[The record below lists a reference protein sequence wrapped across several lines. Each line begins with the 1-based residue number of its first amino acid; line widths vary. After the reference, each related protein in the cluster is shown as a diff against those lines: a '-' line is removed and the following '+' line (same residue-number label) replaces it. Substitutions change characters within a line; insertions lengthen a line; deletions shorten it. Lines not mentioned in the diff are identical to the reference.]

1 MRDDFQKAMIF
12 RHACRLFDKQRKI
25 AIEDLDFILESG
37 RMSPSSIGLEQWK
50 FLVVKNDQL
59 KIALLPHVKKNTNQI
74 ATCSDLVC
82 VLYKKQLRPDTLYMR
97 EQWMKIFGTEEI
109 PEYYR
114 QVFNARSDEELE
126 CWAKAQCY
134 IATANMMTAAAFIG
148 IDSCPM
154 EGFEKNNVE
163 ETLGLDT
170 SLYGVALMLPFGY
183 RVNAQPEH
191 KRSRFDEIVEYV

>member
-1 MRDDFQKAMIF
+1 MRDDFQKAMNF
-12 RHACRLFDKQRKI
+12 RHACRLFDEQHKI
-25 AIEDLDFILESG
+25 AKDDLDFILESG

-50 FLVVKNDQL
+50 FLVVKSD
-59 KIALLPHVKKNTNQI
+59 KIKSKLLSYVKKNTNQI
-74 ATCSDLVC
+74 GTCSDLVC

-114 QVFNARSDEELE
+114 QVLNARSDDDIE

-134 IATANMMTAAAFIG
+134 IAAANMMTAAAFIG

-154 EGFEKNNVE
+154 EGFEKNGVE
-163 ETLGLDT
+163 YALSLDT

-183 RVNAQPEH
+183 RANEQPKH
-191 KRSRFDEIVEYV
+191 KRSQFDEIVEYI